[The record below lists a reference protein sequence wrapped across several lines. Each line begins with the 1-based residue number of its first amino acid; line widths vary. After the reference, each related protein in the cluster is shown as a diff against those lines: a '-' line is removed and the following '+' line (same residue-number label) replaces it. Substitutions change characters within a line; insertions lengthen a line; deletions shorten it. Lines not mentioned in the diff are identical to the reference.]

1 MLGFLNLN
9 KSPGFTSHDCVAKV
23 RRLLQMKQ
31 VGHGGT
37 LDPDATGVLPIALGR
52 ATRLLQF
59 LPTDKAYHGTIK
71 LGITTTTDDL
81 AGEVI
86 SRHPVDSTQLDL
98 ATINQ
103 ALLQFHGKIDQIPP
117 KYSAIQVDGKR
128 LYDLARSNIAVD
140 IPVRQVEIFEIKIL
154 SWRPGEFPELDV
166 EIACGAGTYIRS
178 IARDLGAVLGTGGTL
193 AALTRT
199 SSAGFSLD
207 TSITLDQLAT
217 LLEKQSE
224 APNTQEQP
232 LETWQPISPQ
242 IALAHLPQVILPAPL
257 AKRWTQGQKIPY
269 TPIINLSGEFIRV
282 AGEDGNLLGIS
293 QVLGNPLQHLEELSP
308 ESVVLV
314 PKVVLVPGT
323 KD

>member
-1 MLGFLNLN
+1 MLRFLNLN

-23 RRLLQMKQ
+23 RRLLHMKQ

-86 SRHPVDSTQLDL
+86 SRNPVDSTQIDL
-98 ATINQ
+98 ATISQ

-117 KYSAIQVDGKR
+117 KYSAIQVEGKR
-128 LYDLARSNIAVD
+128 LYDLARSNIDID

-154 SWRPGEFPELDV
+154 AWRSGEFPELDV

-193 AALTRT
+193 AALIRTR
-199 SSAGFSLD
+199 SAGFSLD

-217 LLEKQSE
+217 LLEKQPE
-224 APNTQEQP
+224 TQ
-232 LETWQPISPQ
+232 LTTWQPISPQ
-242 IALAHLPQVILPAPL
+242 VALRHLPQVILPAPL
-257 AKRWTQGQKIPY
+257 AKRWTQGQKIPHV
-269 TPIINLSGEFIRV
+269 PIINLSGEFIRV

-293 QVLGNPLQHLEELSP
+293 QVLGNPLMNPEELSP

-314 PKVVLVPGT
+314 PKVVLEPGT
-323 KD
+323 KN

>member
-86 SRHPVDSTQLDL
+86 SQHPVDSALLDL

-117 KYSAIQVDGKR
+117 KYSAIQVEGKR

-140 IPVRQVEIFEIKIL
+140 IPVRKVEIFQIKIL
-154 SWRPGEFPELDV
+154 DWRSSEFPELDV

-199 SSAGFSLD
+199 RSAGFSLD

-217 LLEKQSE
+217 ILDTSNDPHTQPQLE
-224 APNTQEQP
+224 P
-232 LETWQPISPQ
+232 WQPISPE
-242 IALAHLPQVILPAPL
+242 IALRHLPQVILPAPL
-257 AKRWTQGQKIPY
+257 AKRWTQGQKIPHV
-269 TPIINLSGEFIRV
+269 PIINLSGEFIRV
-282 AGEDGNLLGIS
+282 AGEDGTLLGIS
-293 QVLGNPLQHLEELSP
+293 QVVGHSEGLSP

-323 KD
+323 KN

>member
-71 LGITTTTDDL
+71 LGMTTTTDDL
-81 AGEVI
+81 AGEII
-86 SRHPVDSTQLDL
+86 SRHPVNSTQLDL
-98 ATINQ
+98 TTINQ

-117 KYSAIQVDGKR
+117 KYSAIQVEGKR

-140 IPVRQVEIFEIKIL
+140 IPVRKVEIFEIKIL
-154 SWRPGEFPELDV
+154 DWRSSEFPELDV

-199 SSAGFSLD
+199 RSAGFSLD

-217 LLEKQSE
+217 ILDTSNHPHTQKQ
-224 APNTQEQP
+224 Q
-232 LETWQPISPQ
+232 LETWQPISPEV
-242 IALAHLPQVILPAPL
+242 ALSHLPQVILPAPL
-257 AKRWTQGQKIPY
+257 GKRWTQGQKIPHI
-269 TPIINLSGEFIRV
+269 PIINLSGEFIRV

-293 QVLGNPLQHLEELSP
+293 QVVGHPEGLSP

-323 KD
+323 KN

>member
-23 RRLLQMKQ
+23 RRLLHMKQ

-154 SWRPGEFPELDV
+154 DWRPGEFPELDV
-166 EIACGAGTYIRS
+166 AIACGAGTYIRS

-199 SSAGFSLD
+199 RSAGFSLD
-207 TSITLDQLAT
+207 TSITLDQLAN
-217 LLEKQSE
+217 LLEK
-224 APNTQEQP
+224 QP

-242 IALAHLPQVILPAPL
+242 VALCHLPQVILPAPL
-257 AKRWTQGQKIPY
+257 GKRWTQGQKIPHV
-269 TPIINLSGEFIRV
+269 PIINLSGEFIRV

-314 PKVVLVPGT
+314 PKVVIEPGT
-323 KD
+323 KN

>member
-23 RRLLQMKQ
+23 RRLLRMKQ

-86 SRHPVDSTQLDL
+86 SSNPVDPQLDL

-117 KYSAIQVDGKR
+117 KYSAIQVEGKR

-140 IPVRQVEIFEIKIL
+140 IPVRQVEIFQIKIL
-154 SWRPGEFPELDV
+154 DWRSSEFPELDV

-199 SSAGFSLD
+199 RSASFSLD

-217 LLEKQSE
+217 ILDTSNDPNSQQQLE
-224 APNTQEQP
+224 P
-232 LETWQPISPQ
+232 WQPISPQ
-242 IALAHLPQVILPAPL
+242 VALRHLPQVILPAPL
-257 AKRWTQGQKIPY
+257 AKRWTQGQKIPHV
-269 TPIINLSGEFIRV
+269 PIINLSGEFIRV

-293 QVLGNPLQHLEELSP
+293 QVVGNSEGLSP

-323 KD
+323 KN